1 VNYLNNYG
9 RITLPISIVTMELD
23 SLADLITTKQ
33 EMFNHILSKETHFT
47 CWDGLGH
54 EDHFANRRNFTKV
67 LEAIRKVC

>member
-1 VNYLNNYG
+1 
-9 RITLPISIVTMELD
+9 MELD

-54 EDHFANRRNFTKV
+54 EDRFANRRNFTKV